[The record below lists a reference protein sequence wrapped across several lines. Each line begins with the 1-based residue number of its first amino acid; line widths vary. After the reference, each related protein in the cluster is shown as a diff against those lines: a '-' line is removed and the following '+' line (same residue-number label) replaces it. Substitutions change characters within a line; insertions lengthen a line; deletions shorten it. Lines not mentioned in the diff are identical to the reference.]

1 MERVQYLVSL
11 RYFNLFEWELFTPK
25 GTMPAGQ
32 IRIAR
37 GGGPQNFFSCVQEIV
52 LRGRRGKWAKATA
65 EEVEEEMRKGTP
77 YCYRFRVPLGRD
89 VVVRD
94 IVRGE
99 VRFNT
104 GAVGDFVIL
113 RSNGLPVY
121 NFCVAIDDALMKVTH
136 VLRAEEHL
144 PNTLRQVR
152 SPRSRSVPHGG
163 APSPVLLFGGTASAS
178 QCLGVLALPPLCF
191 CMRYSVCTAS
201 SRLAFPCVSLVAVA
215 HAVTHLHH
223 FRLKLFPARLAI
235 VKWNAF
241 HFELS

>member
-1 MERVQYLVSL
+1 M
-11 RYFNLFEWELFTPK
+11 
-25 GTMPAGQ
+25 
-32 IRIAR
+32 
-37 GGGPQNFFSCVQEIV
+37 GGGC
-52 LRGRRGKWAKATA
+52 RGKWAKASP
-65 EEVEEEMRKGTP
+65 EEVEAEMKKGTP

-104 GAVGDFVIL
+104 SAVGDFVIL

-152 SPRSRSVPHGG
+152 IPLRSCRVGRRCRCGGPGCALAGEACTCLALQNPGALPSGENRHKMIWRKSTWVSDASSHVLAPLLVLRWSVLSGGKGSAKEVLKDRVRSAVCGLC
-163 APSPVLLFGGTASAS
+163 STASRRAACS
-178 QCLGVLALPPLCF
+178 LLQTHVPDGVLDFLD
-191 CMRYSVCTAS
+191 
-201 SRLAFPCVSLVAVA
+201 
-215 HAVTHLHH
+215 
-223 FRLKLFPARLAI
+223 
-235 VKWNAF
+235 
-241 HFELS
+241 